1 MKSNRITRYMRL
13 AHNRPQTYPGCRWG
27 NMMLFEG
34 YHTVMQM
41 RPVLFLR
48 TYAPLTL
55 QLCLFGIPWKASA
68 TPTEAPGVAYF
79 TPQNASSS
87 SPHSLPLSSPS
98 ITPNSRTLQQ
108 SFYQSV
114 APRSFATAPGLKN
127 LDHVGPFAIEH
138 SQSSPI
144 PLEQGTTITAAYPVK
159 GVQGMDLVVN
169 AFGGHRQTNTGSNV
183 GSAAVTAGVRFK
195 W

>member
-1 MKSNRITRYMRL
+1 MCLTHNKLQTVNVSRLSLGKHDAFRRIPYCDANATGLISSDIRSIDLAALSVRYSMESICHASQSTR
-13 AHNRPQTYPGCRWG
+13 
-27 NMMLFEG
+27 
-34 YHTVMQM
+34 
-41 RPVLFLR
+41 
-48 TYAPLTL
+48 
-55 QLCLFGIPWKASA
+55 
-68 TPTEAPGVAYF
+68 VAYF

-87 SPHSLPLSSPS
+87 SPHSVPLSSPS
-98 ITPNSRTLQQ
+98 ATPNSRTLQE
-108 SFYQSV
+108 SFYQS
-114 APRSFATAPGLKN
+114 APSPRSFATSPDLKN